1 MALRYLVAAIC
12 GVFLVATIWLPHA
25 QAIQA
30 ETPTAFIRSLG
41 EETIQTL
48 RDAELSEKDRITEFR
63 RLFII
68 GLDFRTIGR
77 FVLGRYWRRATRAE
91 IRAFEG
97 LFADY
102 VVTTYA
108 MRLARYQVDKLKVG
122 DVRDDGHGSVVV
134 SSEIVPRNG
143 TTARIEW
150 RVRGKPV
157 NYKIIDVVVE
167 GVSMAITQRSE
178 FASVIQRGGGEFN
191 SLLAQLRKRNI
202 QN

>member
-12 GVFLVATIWLPHA
+12 AFPGRNHWLPHA

-48 RDAELSEKDRITEFR
+48 SDAELSEKDRITEFR

-77 FVLGRYWRRATRAE
+77 FVLGRHWRRSTRAE

-122 DVRDDGHGSVVV
+122 EVRDDGHGSVVV

-150 RVRGKPV
+150 RVRGNPA